1 MGKKNRAP
9 RPGSISKIESP
20 TDKLDYAHVYIAT
33 PAYDGKVDCD
43 FASSLANSAIACAVF
58 GIRMTAATMGN
69 SCFID
74 LARNMFV
81 RIFLEEHKD
90 CTHLFF
96 IDSDLK
102 FEQRAVPELV
112 RHCTPDRPVVAG
124 AYRRRNKDLEDYPIV
139 WSPHPEIK
147 GEDGQDTLWLDDD
160 DWLMAD
166 RVATGFLCIRREI
179 LQEMSDEADR
189 IHVQNQ
195 APIPRLFYTQIDEE
209 SRFVGE
215 DFSWCSDYCAKYD
228 TKISVWTDFDFEH
241 GGLACNYSK
250 WLRKEVEKFKWNRE
264 NVTTKLGDRREGA
277 K

>member
-1 MGKKNRAP
+1 MGKK
-9 RPGSISKIESP
+9 SEQEI
-20 TDKLDYAHVYIAT
+20 AHVYVAT
-33 PAYDGKVDCD
+33 PAYDGKVDSD
-43 FASSLANSAIACAVF
+43 FAASLANASFACAVF

-90 CTHLFF
+90 CTHFFF

-102 FEQRAVPELV
+102 FETRAVPELV

-124 AYRRRNKDLEDYPIV
+124 AYRRRNPELEDYPIV
-139 WSPHPEIK
+139 WSPHPDIK
-147 GEDGQDTLWLDDD
+147 GENGEDTLWMDKD

-179 LQEMSDEADR
+179 LEEMSQDVEK

-195 APIPRLFYTQIDEE
+195 APIPRLFYTYIDDEG
-209 SRFVGE
+209 RFVG
-215 DFSWCSDYCAKYD
+215 
-228 TKISVWTDFDFEH
+228 
-241 GGLACNYSK
+241 
-250 WLRKEVEKFKWNRE
+250 
-264 NVTTKLGDRREGA
+264 
-277 K
+277 